1 MQKVSISDE
10 EFSVRANSALWPVE
24 IYLHAKGKGKSMP
37 KVFGI
42 FEDSS
47 RAQQAVER
55 LTKNHI
61 ARDKIQLFDRTS
73 DDGTARKQAGGT
85 GTGAAI
91 VEATSPLLSGFTDM
105 GVPQTD
111 ATNYEQQVRT
121 GKVLVTVRTENDAEA
136 DQVSNLLDV
145 EGAVEVEG
153 AGERGNAEAA
163 PGYEG
168 ARADEETHEPG
179 GTSQSNRP
187 RRNRRADRG
196 RIRIYR

>member
-1 MQKVSISDE
+1 
-10 EFSVRANSALWPVE
+10 
-24 IYLHAKGKGKSMP
+24 MP
-37 KVFGI
+37 NVFGI

-55 LTKNHI
+55 LTNNHI
-61 ARDKIQLFDRTS
+61 ARDKIHLFDRTS
-73 DDGTARKQAGGT
+73 DDDTIRKQAGGT

-91 VEATSPLLSGFTDM
+91 AGPTSRLLSGFTDM

-111 ATNYEQQVRT
+111 ATNYEEQIRI
-121 GKVLVTVRTENDAEA
+121 GKVLVTVRAESDAEA
-136 DQVSNLLDV
+136 DQVSNLMDV

-153 AGERGNAEAA
+153 ARERGNAEAA

-168 ARADEETHEPG
+168 ARADEETHEPSAA
-179 GTSQSNRP
+179 SQRNRP